1 MIALPKLAAPAKRA
15 LKSKGVNSLD
25 DLSLYTRREVESW
38 HGIGPNA
45 IHVLQNELTKH
56 HLTFKRE
63 EPST

>member
-15 LKSKGVNSLD
+15 LVAKEVESLH
-25 DLSLYTRREVESW
+25 DLCPYTRREVASW

-45 IHVLQNELTKH
+45 LFVLEAELLKH
-56 HLTFKRE
+56 NLAFKME

>member
-15 LKSKGVNSLD
+15 LVAKEVESLH
-25 DLSLYTRREVESW
+25 DLCPYTRREVASW

-45 IHVLQNELTKH
+45 LRVLELELVKH
-56 HLTFKRE
+56 HLSFKAE

>member
-15 LKSKGVNSLD
+15 LVAKEVESLH
-25 DLSLYTRREVESW
+25 DLCPYTRREVASW

-45 IHVLQNELTKH
+45 LRVLELELIKH
-56 HLTFKRE
+56 HLAFKVE

>member
-15 LKSKGVNSLD
+15 LVAKGIESLHE
-25 DLSLYTRREVESW
+25 LCPYTRREVASW

-45 IHVLQNELTKH
+45 LFVLEAELLKH
-56 HLTFKRE
+56 NLAFKME

>member
-15 LKSKGVNSLD
+15 LMSKGVNSLD
-25 DLSLYTRREVESW
+25 DLCSYTRREVKNF
-38 HGIGPNA
+38 HGVGPNA
-45 IHVLQNELTKH
+45 MRVLQNELTKH

>member
-15 LKSKGVNSLD
+15 LVAKEVESLH
-25 DLSLYTRREVESW
+25 DLCPYTRREVASW

-45 IHVLQNELTKH
+45 LRVLELELIKH
-56 HLTFKRE
+56 HLAFKEE